1 MVILTFPNNS
11 RSSCNNPPSAKK
23 GAFGGLR
30 QGRSRNSS
38 FARSMWSD
46 LGLRTK
52 WTYPG
57 VKTLADYVVAPF
69 DTLATFYDPSGIGPA
84 MPKAIIFVKGVPI
97 RNFVGLQAPPPSGSS
112 RLCSGSKWSDSLAT
126 SPEERSVASS
136 LTSQVSE
143 NLGVYLGGKNW

>member
-46 LGLRTK
+46 
-52 WTYPG
+52 
-57 VKTLADYVVAPF
+57 
-69 DTLATFYDPSGIGPA
+69 
-84 MPKAIIFVKGVPI
+84 
-97 RNFVGLQAPPPSGSS
+97 
-112 RLCSGSKWSDSLAT
+112 SLAT

-136 LTSQVSE
+136 LTSRVSE